1 MTSFLNLG
9 SKEFDST
16 TIVKTCRLCIHFFLS
31 IGGVIKVVE
40 AIVSVRFHNGSL
52 IKSHMSKY
60 WLGFGSKYSPM
71 IQKLRLHCHL
81 CTLTSFRVGKFVA
94 KLER

>member
-52 IKSHMSKY
+52 IKSHMSK
-60 WLGFGSKYSPM
+60 
-71 IQKLRLHCHL
+71 
-81 CTLTSFRVGKFVA
+81 
-94 KLER
+94 